1 MSQKLPTDFNAERYA
16 AAYPD
21 VALSGLDPK
30 EHYLRFGRLMGRS
43 PVGRMR
49 AAEAAPAQPSGK
61 SATHP
66 DAVPTT
72 RADEPKPEP
81 PKNPIIDRPTGFDP
95 AEVVPVAAP
104 ARAGGDADGA
114 FSLFQLA
121 EGPFASDEQK
131 EGLRSPLSAY
141 AAMFR
146 IANVIPE
153 SRETG
158 VGATILQ
165 AGPNRIDN
173 AWFAEPRR
181 LRLMIGTSGAGE
193 RPNGWA
199 LRAYQATPDA
209 PDRLRPAGAGIL
221 LPPAGPAFHD
231 FELLHPLMPVL
242 LEVTD
247 SEGLTRDVAL
257 LPFPSLLPGGM
268 HGAELKALQTEPN
281 PMDAFWSLSHM
292 FLAEFLGLPGG
303 AERSITAL
311 SAAEPGAMAEALP
324 ELHDWLASLF
334 GLAPSAV
341 SSKSKRPGLRLAL
354 PNDAVPTI
362 SALVSRRLSVE
373 PKHAVGPFLIAEGPQ
388 FRPRWSVALPSHED
402 PVPELPALF
411 REGLANKATSKPL
424 PVHLAIL
431 VRESSPVP
439 PVTGETKESP
449 PIGDLTVL
457 VEPTSASRT
466 DRLLRELREVIG
478 GGSELLVRLS
488 KHDEELRNTIDD
500 VWGRDAWMV
509 VSSAEDLPVVA
520 GRARHDSV
528 LTIDDRVEFDP
539 GALHRLLA
547 LLGSD
552 ARTASASCVI
562 LSETVVKKQKVL
574 QPASG
579 GLFPSGVSFASS
591 PRLTFNEPEVLE
603 ALPSLTYPVVA
614 NALNFTVWRT
624 RALVELPTHAGPT
637 ISSAQDIRLGL
648 DLIEAGYRNLCT
660 STVTVRYAAPYARR
674 DVIDPVG
681 SAYVQPSRWEDLLN
695 RVTVLRELF

>member
-1 MSQKLPTDFNAERYA
+1 
-16 AAYPD
+16 
-21 VALSGLDPK
+21 
-30 EHYLRFGRLMGRS
+30 
-43 PVGRMR
+43 
-49 AAEAAPAQPSGK
+49 
-61 SATHP
+61 
-66 DAVPTT
+66 
-72 RADEPKPEP
+72 
-81 PKNPIIDRPTGFDP
+81 
-95 AEVVPVAAP
+95 
-104 ARAGGDADGA
+104 
-114 FSLFQLA
+114 
-121 EGPFASDEQK
+121 
-131 EGLRSPLSAY
+131 
-141 AAMFR
+141 
-146 IANVIPE
+146 
-153 SRETG
+153 
-158 VGATILQ
+158 
-165 AGPNRIDN
+165 
-173 AWFAEPRR
+173 
-181 LRLMIGTSGAGE
+181 
-193 RPNGWA
+193 
-199 LRAYQATPDA
+199 
-209 PDRLRPAGAGIL
+209 
-221 LPPAGPAFHD
+221 
-231 FELLHPLMPVL
+231 MPVL

-247 SEGLTRDVAL
+247 GEGLTRDVAL

-292 FLAEFLGLPGG
+292 FLAEFIGLPGG

-354 PNDAVPTI
+354 PTDAVPTI

-388 FRPRWSVALPSHED
+388 FRPRWSVALPSHQD
-402 PVPELPALF
+402 PRPELPALF
-411 REGLANKATSKPL
+411 RPGRANKATPKPL

-431 VRESSPVP
+431 VRETVPVP
-439 PVTGETKESP
+439 PVAVETKERH
-449 PIGDLTVL
+449 PIGALTVL
-457 VEPTSASRT
+457 VESTSASRT
-466 DRLLRELREVIG
+466 NRVLRNLRDVIG
-478 GGSELLVRLS
+478 GGSELLVRPS
-488 KHDEELRNTIDD
+488 KHDEGLRNTIDEA
-500 VWGRDAWMV
+500 WGGDAWMQ
-509 VSSAEDLPVVA
+509 VSSAEDLPDVA
-520 GRARHDSV
+520 TRAGHGSI
-528 LTIDDRVEFDP
+528 LTINDRVEFDP

-574 QPASG
+574 RPASG

-614 NALNFTVWRT
+614 NTLNFTVWRT
-624 RALVELPTHAGPT
+624 RALVELPRPAGRT

-674 DVIDPVG
+674 DVIDPVA